1 MAEQSHPKAR
11 TQIILGMVALALAS
25 IALTKFHSDFL
36 AGFGTG
42 IGISLL
48 VFGVR
53 SLVRR

>member
-25 IALTKFHSDFL
+25 IAFKLHSDFL
-36 AGFGTG
+36 AGLGTG
-42 IGISLL
+42 IGIALL

-53 SLVRR
+53 SIVRR